1 MGERSG
7 THDKEL
13 ESLKPVS
20 GRQKRAFYKRFVAD
34 HLHDAAMD
42 LYLVRHGEVVSQWRG
57 RLYGC
62 LDVKLSDNGR
72 EEAQRAAQ
80 FLKDIPLV
88 AVVSSGLSR
97 TRYGAAWVARGRAFE
112 ESHDAELREIDRGDW
127 CGLTFAELDDQM
139 PGAYEAWRNDP
150 WNLHPP
156 EGESMTDV
164 AERVCK
170 VLDALAEQYPGHRPV
185 AVVAHS
191 HVIRAALSRALS
203 KTEVMNLD
211 LPTGSIVSVD
221 WGAGSPAQL
230 NWIHTFA
237 SDQPTLADEVKRLLA
252 TS

>member
-1 MGERSG
+1 MGENTRA
-7 THDKEL
+7 HDKEL
-13 ESLKPVS
+13 VSLKPES
-20 GRQKRAFYKRFVAD
+20 GWQKRGFYKPFVTD
-34 HLHDAAMD
+34 RLHDAAMD

-62 LDVKLSDNGR
+62 MDVKLSEHGR

-80 FLKDIPLV
+80 FLKDLPLV

-97 TRYGAAWVARGRAFE
+97 TRYGAAWVARERAFE

-127 CGLTFAELDDQM
+127 CGLSFVELNAQM
-139 PGAYEAWRNDP
+139 PGAFDAWRADP
-150 WNLHPP
+150 WNQHPP

-164 AERVCK
+164 AKRVCK
-170 VLDALAEQYPGHRPV
+170 VLDALAERYPGNQPV

-203 KTEVMNLD
+203 KTDVMNLD

-221 WGAGSPAQL
+221 WGVGTPAQL
-230 NWIHTFA
+230 NWIHTF
-237 SDQPTLADEVKRLLA
+237 STKEPTPAAEIKRLLA